1 MHDGRVCYVR
11 SYSVIARRSV
21 AARHLHLLD
30 ALFRLS
36 LYALARWRIC
46 LAAHMVKTIY
56 ILYIHTHTQKKNAR
70 NDADVTINELYF
82 HESWATR
89 VKLEWK
95 ERDGNGTAL
104 NPLKGEEVA
113 GAVPSQLST

>member
-1 MHDGRVCYVR
+1 MLCSFLFGNR
-11 SYSVIARRSV
+11 STLSRRTPPTFARRSIPLITLRSS
-21 AARHLHLLD
+21 AMADLPGS
-30 ALFRLS
+30 A
-36 LYALARWRIC
+36 YGENN
-46 LAAHMVKTIY
+46 IY
-56 ILYIHTHTQKKNAR
+56 IYIPPQKKSAR